1 MAAAALQDMQIAVAL
16 VALADLAPYER
27 NARTHPQAQVD
38 QIKESIRK
46 FGFTNPILADLD
58 DGGLIAAGHGRH
70 LAIEQMLDAGESLKL
85 PNGQTLPKGHVPVID
100 CSGWTVE
107 QRRAYTLAD
116 NKIAENS
123 GWDEELLRIEIGE
136 LLEISS
142 DEAPVLGFSEKE
154 MRDFARAAGGTSEG
168 AEDEIPKPPVDPV
181 TRAGDIWV
189 LGDHRIRC
197 GDSTK
202 PEDVEALL
210 DGAKP
215 HLMVT
220 DPPYGV
226 DYDPE
231 WRNRAARNCSAM
243 GNRAIGAGAIGVVQN
258 DDKAGWVDAYRL
270 FPGDVAY
277 VWHPPGDNQVV
288 FFHDLT
294 EAGFEIRMQIIWA
307 KSQLVIGRGHY
318 HLQHEPCWYAVRRG
332 KKGHWQ
338 GSRKES
344 TLWEILK
351 PRKSETGHSTQKP
364 VECMRRPI
372 VNNSAEGDAIY
383 EPFSGSGTTIIAG
396 EMEARR
402 VYAMEIHPPYVDV
415 AVQRW
420 EEFTGKTAV
429 LEGDGR
435 SFVEIKAERVTDG

>member
-1 MAAAALQDMQIAVAL
+1 MAAAEKLDLSIAL
-16 VALADLAPYER
+16 VAMDDLAHYER
-27 NARTHPQAQVD
+27 NARTHPQS
-38 QIKESIRK
+38 QINEIKLSIRK

-58 DGGLIAAGHGRH
+58 DGGVIAAGHGRH
-70 LAIEQMLDAGESLKL
+70 MAVEQMLEAGETIKL
-85 PNGQTLPKGHVPVID
+85 PNGQALPAGYVPVID
-100 CSGWTVE
+100 CSGWDEV

-123 GWDEELLRIEIGE
+123 GWDDELLKIEIGE
-136 LLEISS
+136 LLELGA
-142 DEAPVLGFSEKE
+142 DAAPVIGFSESD
-154 MRDFARAAGGTSEG
+154 MRAFARAATGDEDGSEE
-168 AEDEIPKPPVDPV
+168 ATPEPPDNPV
-181 TRAGDIWV
+181 SKAGDIWL

-202 PEDVEALL
+202 PDDVEALL
-210 DGAKP
+210 DGVKP

-226 DYDPE
+226 DYDPD

-243 GNRAIGAGAIGVVQN
+243 GNRAIGAGAVGVVQN
-258 DDKAGWVDAYRL
+258 DDKAGWVEAYRL

-277 VWHPPGDNQVV
+277 VWHPPGENQVI
-288 FFHDLT
+288 FFHDLAS
-294 EAGFEIRMQIIWA
+294 AGFDVRMQIIWA
-307 KSQLVIGRGHY
+307 KSQLVIGRGNY

-344 TLWEILK
+344 TLWEIPK

-402 VYAMEIHPPYVDV
+402 VYAMELHPPYVDV
-415 AVQRW
+415 AVRRW
-420 EEFTGKTAV
+420 EDFTGKAAV
-429 LEGDGR
+429 LDGDGR
-435 SFVEIKAERVTDG
+435 SFSEISEERLSDG